1 MFFLDCSSLKNRLVY
16 LVDSSS
22 LTSSPLGRELLTL
35 LLFSVVTS
43 GRVGSFA
50 IKDGNWGR
58 WFSLQVI
65 QGITIFW
72 TLSCRFWCL
81 LLLFWAFSLK
91 YNVYTEK
98 CPHRKY
104 TIQWII
110 PKWNTPRER
119 NRTSAAPPGVPFRS
133 LPPHHLQQGEA
144 LLWLLTSRMNFAC
157 FWTLCKWSHTVCT
170 LVSSSILYV

>member
-35 LLFSVVTS
+35 LLFSVVTF

-50 IKDGNWGR
+50 VKDGNWGR

-72 TLSCRFWCL
+72 TLSRRFWCL
-81 LLLFWAFSLK
+81 LLLFWTFSLK

-98 CPHRKY
+98 CPHCKY

-110 PKWNTPRER
+110 PNGTHPER
-119 NRTSAAPPGVPFRS
+119 ATEHQQRPLVCLSGHCPLTTSSKGNPCCDF
-133 LPPHHLQQGEA
+133 
-144 LLWLLTSRMNFAC
+144 
-157 FWTLCKWSHTVCT
+157 
-170 LVSSSILYV
+170 